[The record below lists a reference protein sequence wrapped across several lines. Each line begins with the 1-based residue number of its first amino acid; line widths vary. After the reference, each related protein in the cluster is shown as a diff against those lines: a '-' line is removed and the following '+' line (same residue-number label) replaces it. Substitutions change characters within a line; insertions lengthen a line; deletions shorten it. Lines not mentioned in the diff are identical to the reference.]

1 VIGQLRLSPDTVKL
15 TGSRKILQDITSWP
29 TDPLILNDVHRPV
42 SQFVWLSDTLR
53 GIVTPQIR
61 RADLY
66 ADVQEVA
73 ERVFPDIPL
82 INRGTIR
89 DTSMHLVLQP
99 QRVEVLV
106 RGGARDLS
114 RLDPSAL
121 TAYVEIIEGVDTLG
135 VAYPHIS
142 LPSGYNLD
150 VVTIRPERVRY
161 FFRRVLPE

>member
-1 VIGQLRLSPDTVKL
+1 
-15 TGSRKILQDITSWP
+15 
-29 TDPLILNDVHRPV
+29 
-42 SQFVWLSDTLR
+42 
-53 GIVTPQIR
+53 VTPQIR

-89 DTSMHLVLQP
+89 DTSMRLVLQP

-161 FFRRVLPE
+161 FFRRVLQE